1 MEIPTRPIKFLNES
15 KVSYEILHHPEAFT
29 AQTIAQAE
37 HIIKGRHHAKVVMV
51 KIRRRALDFFKLA
64 HSSAYWACAS
74 ESRSLAVRLNLQGCP
89 AKAPPSWWGCR
100 FSRIN
105 E

>member
-1 MEIPTRPIKFLNES
+1 MEIPTRPIKFSNES

-51 KIRRRALDFFKLA
+51 KSGGEHLI
-64 HSSAYWACAS
+64 
-74 ESRSLAVRLNLQGCP
+74 SLSLPIVRLIGH
-89 AKAPPSWWGCR
+89 ARA
-100 FSRIN
+100 SRGLWRCD
-105 E
+105 

>member
-1 MEIPTRPIKFLNES
+1 MEIPTRLIKFLIES

-51 KIRRRALDFFKLA
+51 KSGGEHLI
-64 HSSAYWACAS
+64 
-74 ESRSLAVRLNLQGCP
+74 SLSLPIVRLMGMRERVAVFGGAIELAGVPGQGTAVVVGMP
-89 AKAPPSWWGCR
+89 IFK
-100 FSRIN
+100 N
-105 E
+105 